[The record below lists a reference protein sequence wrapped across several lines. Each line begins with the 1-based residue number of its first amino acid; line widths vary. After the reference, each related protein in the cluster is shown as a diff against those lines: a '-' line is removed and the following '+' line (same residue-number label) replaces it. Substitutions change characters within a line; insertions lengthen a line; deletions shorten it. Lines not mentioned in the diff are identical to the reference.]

1 MVLALI
7 TDVESIVGT
16 QSGLMGE
23 SGIGYHMGCPSYVP
37 VVGNITCTLLLA
49 LRNEV
54 LTSSPLLS
62 THL

>member
-1 MVLALI
+1 MLALI

-23 SGIGYHMGCPSYVP
+23 SRIGYHMGCPYVL